1 MKRGPKPKPTALK
14 VLEGVHPFRINGDEP
29 SFRPGS
35 DAPPD
40 WLAGLA
46 LEHWRELA
54 PMLSESRVLSVGD
67 RSGLALLCLLYQ
79 QWRDDPSDLKVVN
92 QYVRLSLEFGLTPS
106 SRSRIKVSPE
116 KSKDEVQA
124 LDEFLGG
131 RKAQ

>member
-29 SFRPGS
+29 TFRPGGA
-35 DAPPD
+35 DAPD

-46 LEHWRELA
+46 LDHWNELA
-54 PMLSESRVLSVGD
+54 PVLLEGRVFSAVD
-67 RSGLALLCLLYQ
+67 RSNLALLCLLYA
-79 QWRDDPSDLKVVN
+79 QWRDDPTDHKAVG
-92 QYVRLSLEFGLTPS
+92 QYVRLSLEFGMTPS
-106 SRSRIKVSPE
+106 SRSRLKAAPE
-116 KSKDEVQA
+116 RPKDEVQA

>member
-1 MKRGPKPKPTALK
+1 VKRGPKPKPTALK

-29 SFRPGS
+29 AYSPAS
-35 DAPPD
+35 DAAPV

-46 LEHWRELA
+46 LEHWDELA
-54 PMLSESRVLSVGD
+54 PMLARSRVFSDGD
-67 RSGLALLCLLYQ
+67 RANLALLCLLYQ
-79 QWRDDPSDLKVVN
+79 RWREDPADLKVIN

-106 SRSRIKVSPE
+106 SRSRLKAAPE
-116 KSKDEVQA
+116 RPKDEVQA

>member
-29 SFRPGS
+29 PFPPGS
-35 DAPPD
+35 AAAPD

-46 LEHWRELA
+46 REQWDELA
-54 PMLSESRVLSVGD
+54 PLLAESRVLTVGD
-67 RSGLALLCLLYQ
+67 RSNLALLCLLYQ
-79 QWRDDPSDLKVVN
+79 RWREDPADLKAIN

-106 SRSRIKVSPE
+106 SRSRLKAAPE
-116 KSKDEVQA
+116 RPKDEVQA